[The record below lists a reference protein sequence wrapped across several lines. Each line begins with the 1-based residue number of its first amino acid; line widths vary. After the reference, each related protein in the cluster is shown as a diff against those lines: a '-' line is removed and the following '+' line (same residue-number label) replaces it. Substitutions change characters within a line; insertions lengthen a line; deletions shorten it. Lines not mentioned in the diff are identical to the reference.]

1 MKQFL
6 KRGLAILTAFI
17 LCLQFGKIDAQAA
30 NVVIALSA
38 STVSVGNNVT
48 ATISVSGS
56 DISAYTIYVSYNS
69 SVLQYNSA
77 SGSAIVN
84 GGGGT
89 VTASGTSAGSFSISF
104 TAIANGSGSIT
115 TSGSDVYDINGNA
128 ISISH
133 AGATVTVATAS
144 NNGDTNNGNA
154 TTEAG
159 ETTET
164 TEDDG
169 RSADCDLA
177 SLQVSPGT
185 LTPAFSA
192 DRTTYSLQVD
202 EDVTSVVVSAS
213 AADGNATTSVSGANS
228 IQKGKNTVRVTV
240 TAENGAV
247 KVYTINVQAGE
258 DVGDP
263 VATIDGKEYS
273 FVMNEDGLEAP
284 EGFTAGTTTYKDWD
298 VLSYESPNKKIRV
311 VCLKDEDGENH
322 WFIMDAEKDVF
333 TPYQEYSSQYN
344 RYIITAVPDGVAIPD
359 GFKETTLKIGDNS
372 VIAYQSDDIAD
383 KDLYLVYAIN
393 VEGEEGFY
401 EYDAKEQAFLRY
413 VPMIV
418 SEEVLVPA
426 TPTVATPSAPVEVPT
441 EKSPFTNPLVIGI
454 MVGAALIIVILVV
467 CLVIFAGRINKQNK
481 EMLDA
486 EDMIAQLANAN
497 KDVNPELLQK
507 LGLDKPEVSEE
518 LEAPQAETADEKLA
532 DAVIDGSTGSE
543 IPTVQEA
550 EQQAD
555 PSDLE
560 QTSEIPKVDSS
571 ILTPEVNALVEEVNR
586 DFQTSMGGGEAY
598 VEKSEKELAHED
610 YEKRSMEINNKIM
623 TNYDSQM
630 DSVFADGTQNSAAP
644 DASAPTDTKE

>member
-372 VIAYQSDDIAD
+372 VVAYQSDDIAD